1 MLTDL
6 NGKFVVVAI
15 TRDETRIWL
24 SDASRGTAPEIIT
37 RPKHD
42 EAHRHVREAQVNHGH
57 NSNHGEREYL
67 EQISSAIAP
76 AADVLVVGN
85 GKGKSNT
92 MVRLIQHLE
101 RHHAPTARKVVG
113 AIDTN
118 LPALTEPEILAI
130 ARDWFEDHKHEL
142 V

>member
-24 SDASRGTAPEIIT
+24 SDASRGTAPEVIT

-42 EAHRHVREAQVNHGH
+42 EAHRHVREAQANHGH

-76 AADVLVVGN
+76 AADVLVVSGQ
-85 GKGKSNT
+85 KGP
-92 MVRLIQHLE
+92 MVVSTGVPVTVMR
-101 RHHAPTARKVVG
+101 
-113 AIDTN
+113 
-118 LPALTEPEILAI
+118 
-130 ARDWFEDHKHEL
+130 
-142 V
+142 